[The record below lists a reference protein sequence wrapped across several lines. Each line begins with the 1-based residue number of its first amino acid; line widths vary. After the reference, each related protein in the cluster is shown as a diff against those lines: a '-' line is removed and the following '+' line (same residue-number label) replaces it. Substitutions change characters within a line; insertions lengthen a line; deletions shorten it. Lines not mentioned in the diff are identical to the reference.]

1 MDQKGVIMDSIK
13 KALQSI
19 PRVPLIPQPTPLHP
33 LKHFCQDHQTG
44 VYIKRDDLT
53 GLGPGGNKLRPLEFI
68 LGQALAKRAD
78 YILVAGPGQSN
89 LCSLTAATCA
99 RLSLPCRVI
108 VNCKEP
114 ERLEGNLLLNQLLG
128 AEIIYAGDVDSQKRA
143 LKVGEEYTALKNS
156 GHSPF
161 IVENGATT
169 GCGILGYT
177 VAVAEMLE
185 QCQKQNISKMTIFV
199 PGGNGGVAA
208 GLIYGNA
215 LLDFPFDLVIISVED
230 DKDTLTQHI
239 KQVIAEAE
247 KLTGIETS
255 PWNRHVSIDDTYR
268 GAGWGCNTEKSSAMV
283 PHFARVEGILI
294 ENVYNSKVLVA
305 MEDYIQKDK
314 VKGPVCFLHT
324 GGFGSLFSQY

>member
-1 MDQKGVIMDSIK
+1 MDQKGVNMDSVT

-19 PRVPLIPQPTPLHP
+19 SRVPLIPQPTPLHP
-33 LKHFCQDHQTG
+33 LKHFCQDHQAG

-78 YILVAGPGQSN
+78 YILVAGPSQSN
-89 LCSLTAATCA
+89 LCPLTAAACA
-99 RLSLPCRVI
+99 HLSLPCRVI
-108 VNCKEP
+108 VNCEEP
-114 ERLEGNLLLNQLLG
+114 ERLEGNLLLNDLLG
-128 AEIIYAGDVDSQKRA
+128 AEIVYAGDVDAEGRA
-143 LKVGEEYTALKNS
+143 LKVKAEYEALKEV

-161 IVENGATT
+161 VVENGATT

-177 VAVAEMLE
+177 VAVTEMQE
-185 QCQKQNISKMTIFV
+185 QCRKLHIPQMTIFA

-208 GLIYGNA
+208 GLIYGNS
-215 LLDFPFDLVIISVED
+215 LQDFPFELVIVSVED
-230 DKDTLTQHI
+230 DKNTLTQHI

-247 KLTGIETS
+247 KLTGIEAS
-255 PWNRHVSIDDTYR
+255 PWNCHVSIDDTYR

-283 PHFARVEGILI
+283 PDFAQAEGILI
-294 ENVYNSKVLVA
+294 ENIYNSKVLVA
-305 MEDYIQKDK
+305 MEDYIKNDR

>member
-1 MDQKGVIMDSIK
+1 MDSVT

-19 PRVPLIPQPTPLHP
+19 SRVPLIPQPTPLHP
-33 LKHFCQDHQTG
+33 LKHFCQDHQAG

-78 YILVAGPGQSN
+78 YILVAGPSQSN
-89 LCSLTAATCA
+89 LCPLTAAACA
-99 RLSLPCRVI
+99 HLSLPCRVI
-108 VNCKEP
+108 VNCEEP
-114 ERLEGNLLLNQLLG
+114 ERLEGNLVLNDLLG
-128 AEIIYAGDVDSQKRA
+128 AEIVYAGDVDAEGRA
-143 LKVGEEYTALKNS
+143 LKVKAEYEALKEV

-161 IVENGATT
+161 VVENGATT

-177 VAVAEMLE
+177 VAVTEMQE
-185 QCQKQNISKMTIFV
+185 QCRKLHIPQMTIFA

-208 GLIYGNA
+208 GLIYGNS
-215 LLDFPFDLVIISVED
+215 LQDFPFELVIVSVED
-230 DKDTLTQHI
+230 DKNTLTQHI

-247 KLTGIETS
+247 KLTGIEAS
-255 PWNRHVSIDDTYR
+255 PWNCHVSIDDTYR

-283 PHFARVEGILI
+283 PDFAQAEGILI
-294 ENVYNSKVLVA
+294 ENIYNSKVLVA
-305 MEDYIQKDK
+305 MEDYIKNDR